1 MTKPLILPQNIN
13 KILIIKPSAW
23 GDIIHTLPFLVS
35 LHKKYPDAEIHW
47 VVAKG
52 LHKFLIAHPLIHK
65 LWIMDKNGWKKT
77 NRILTTLSEINAFR
91 KGLKAEKF
99 DISIDL
105 SGLFRSGL
113 ITWAAGAKYKLGFS
127 DSDEGSPFF
136 YTHKI
141 KGGEQIH
148 AIDRYLLLA
157 GYIGCDTSEVSFP
170 FPPLPDISQLLN
182 TLPKQFCILAPSAGK
197 EANRW
202 PAERFGQ
209 LAAKLSFPS
218 LVIASEEDRYIA
230 EKTVAAS
237 NGSAINLAGKTGLK
251 ELVSLTAKA
260 DFFVCN
266 DTGPMHIAAALDI
279 PVFAL
284 FGPANPIRT
293 GPYGKSSTVIQEEL
307 DCSPCYARNPCTK
320 HNWRCM
326 DTLTVNKVYQHIAR
340 QFPSIAHTKSL

>member
-1 MTKPLILPQNIN
+1 M
-13 KILIIKPSAW
+13 
-23 GDIIHTLPFLVS
+23 
-35 LHKKYPDAEIHW
+35 
-47 VVAKG
+47 
-52 LHKFLIAHPLIHK
+52 
-65 LWIMDKNGWKKT
+65 
-77 NRILTTLSEINAFR
+77 
-91 KGLKAEKF
+91 KAENF

-105 SGLFRSGL
+105 SGLLRSGL
-113 ITWAAGAKYKLGFS
+113 ITLAAGAKYKLGFS

-141 KGGEQIH
+141 KGGDQIH

-157 GYIGCDTSEVSFP
+157 QYIGCDISEITYP
-170 FPPLPDISQLLN
+170 LPPLPDLSQLLQD
-182 TLPKQFCILAPSAGK
+182 TLPKHFCILAPSAGK

-209 LAAKLSFPS
+209 LAAKLTVPS
-218 LVIASEEDRYIA
+218 VVIASETDTHIA
-230 EKTVAAS
+230 EEVVAAS
-237 NGSAINLAGKTGLK
+237 NGFAINMAGKTGLK
-251 ELVSLTAKA
+251 ELASLTKEA

-284 FGPANPIRT
+284 FGPANPTRT
-293 GPYGKSSTVIQEEL
+293 GPYGTNSTIIREQL

-326 DTLTVNKVYQHIAR
+326 NDLTVEKVYSIISK
-340 QFPSIAHTKSL
+340 QFPPISATKQTSI